1 MLPFTGYLQRHLAT
15 IAPRAAKVSAGAF
28 VVRIIALI
36 CASFIAPQHTHDV
49 FGIRRLHELLGRSAA
64 GFLAIGMLCGC
75 WCAWEGRERN
85 LFAALLFW
93 TWSLTTLLPLSG
105 LCCSESLL
113 LFTQLAPILGESD
126 PPCLAAFRLLAPGF
140 LGMDRRDRG
149 IRISLRDRLLNAIA
163 KLYAEYTCPFCVDS
177 FMIMGE
183 DVKSAI

>member
-28 VVRIIALI
+28 VVGIIALI

-64 GFLAIGMLCGC
+64 GFLSIGIMCGC

-113 LFTQLAPILGESD
+113 LFAQLAPSWAMPIRRALRHSVFWH
-126 PPCLAAFRLLAPGF
+126 LGF

-163 KLYAEYTCPFCVDS
+163 KLHTEYTRPFCVGS
-177 FMIMGE
+177 FTIM
-183 DVKSAI
+183 KRR